1 MFESKN
7 ICFKNISF
15 KLTNQFVYIL
25 IYMCFSSIFLINVT
39 NGAPKSSCSAV
50 NTVFTTRGFT
60 PSDIVVD
67 PIHGKCFLLIFIFLP
82 YYFIFLRLYF
92 ILKVKSSLLT
102 STYKFYST
110 MWRNI
115 YTKKNNIKH
124 PVMYSGYS

>member
-82 YYFIFLRLYF
+82 F
-92 ILKVKSSLLT
+92 ILFFCGIFYNKS
-102 STYKFYST
+102 K
-110 MWRNI
+110 I
-115 YTKKNNIKH
+115 
-124 PVMYSGYS
+124 